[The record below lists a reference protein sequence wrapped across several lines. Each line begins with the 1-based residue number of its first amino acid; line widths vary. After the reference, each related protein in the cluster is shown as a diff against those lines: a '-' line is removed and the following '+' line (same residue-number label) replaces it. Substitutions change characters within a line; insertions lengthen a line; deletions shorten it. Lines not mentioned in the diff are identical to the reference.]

1 MGKSRST
8 KIKNT
13 RSLSR
18 FDRAL
23 NKIRSGVVPRSVEDL
38 DLARDEFSRYLMVD
52 MNRKRFKSVL
62 LNNLKELSE
71 SEVIDLFKEGSD
83 IPEVNTTIKDV
94 VKRYIIDYFK
104 GVGSILTFEDD
115 LHLSFEDLLTLI
127 REDDGFGKTIDSLL
141 ARSIFK
147 MDDKSFVRYYSRL
160 CEFSEQFGM
169 DRMGLAI
176 LVRSI
181 NIGFYQAL
189 TSSRSVYSVWD
200 ELGFDPQALK
210 VFEENVGEL
219 RSFVSPVELKEII
232 EDYDVGFDISY
243 SPSNKNRERILQDVS
258 HYPKSLILMYIYG
271 TEKVIHELKTVLS
284 VDEYLDLFRLA
295 LDLPDN
301 SDLYKEYEE
310 LRVFPPTLDWSQ
322 VHLGALQSY
331 LRKGVGYR
339 SIKGLRVA
347 IFVPLIY
354 ARRLRSKRKR
364 LTTTISDLPE

>member
-1 MGKSRST
+1 M
-8 KIKNT
+8 
-13 RSLSR
+13 
-18 FDRAL
+18 
-23 NKIRSGVVPRSVEDL
+23 
-38 DLARDEFSRYLMVD
+38 
-52 MNRKRFKSVL
+52 
-62 LNNLKELSE
+62 
-71 SEVIDLFKEGSD
+71 
-83 IPEVNTTIKDV
+83 
-94 VKRYIIDYFK
+94 
-104 GVGSILTFEDD
+104 
-115 LHLSFEDLLTLI
+115 
-127 REDDGFGKTIDSLL
+127 
-141 ARSIFK
+141 
-147 MDDKSFVRYYSRL
+147 
-160 CEFSEQFGM
+160 
-169 DRMGLAI
+169 
-176 LVRSI
+176 
-181 NIGFYQAL
+181 
-189 TSSRSVYSVWD
+189 
-200 ELGFDPQALK
+200 
-210 VFEENVGEL
+210 FEENVGEL
-219 RSFVSPVELKEII
+219 RSFVSPVELKEIF

-243 SPSNKNRERILQDVS
+243 SPSNKNRKRILQDVS

-364 LTTTISDLPE
+364 LTTTVSDLPE